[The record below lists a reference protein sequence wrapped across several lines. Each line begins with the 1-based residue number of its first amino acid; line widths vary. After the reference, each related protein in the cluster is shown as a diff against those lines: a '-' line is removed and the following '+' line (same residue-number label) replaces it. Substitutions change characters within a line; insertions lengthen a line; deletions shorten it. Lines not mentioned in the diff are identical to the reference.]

1 MEATGV
7 RSVIER
13 RFRLTQIAD
22 AFRYEETGRH
32 LGKKGCSPHLL
43 MLISVKPL
51 PYMDYDV
58 QFGLVRE
65 RDARRVGPQSDQGS
79 SSRLGF

>member
-1 MEATGV
+1 
-7 RSVIER
+7 
-13 RFRLTQIAD
+13 
-22 AFRYEETGRH
+22 
-32 LGKKGCSPHLL
+32 

-79 SSRLGF
+79 SSRLSKSARKFQ